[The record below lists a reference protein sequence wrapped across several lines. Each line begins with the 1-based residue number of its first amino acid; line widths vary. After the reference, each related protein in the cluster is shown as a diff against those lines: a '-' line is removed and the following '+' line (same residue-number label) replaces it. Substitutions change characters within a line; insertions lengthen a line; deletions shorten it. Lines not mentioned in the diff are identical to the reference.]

1 MFATPR
7 QKAQNHACASRGVT
21 VSADGGAGRSAI
33 LEASC
38 MTEASKEERKGKK
51 EKTCTQG
58 SYTLLWTEFFQTIFF
73 LFSRLKVTVRFSRRN
88 KS

>member
-21 VSADGGAGRSAI
+21 ASADGGAGRSAI

-38 MTEASKEERKGKK
+38 RMEASK

-58 SYTLLWTEFFQTIFF
+58 SYTFLWTEFKTFSRPFFFIFQTQGNSEI
-73 LFSRLKVTVRFSRRN
+73 LEK
-88 KS
+88 K